1 MGQIGVTKAL
11 EIIQK
16 ELETSMALCGC
27 QSIDELSRDILHIP
41 ADFSG
46 DWA

>member
-1 MGQIGVTKAL
+1 MGQQGVTKAL

-27 QSIDELSRDILHIP
+27 RTIEELSRDILRVP
-41 ADFSG
+41 SDFSG
-46 DWA
+46 TWA